1 MKELFKRFSEIEKE
15 MAAERG
21 EFTLLGLFQRDTTL
35 FDRWD
40 VVVSADWL
48 GEDEYEAMKYIIPE
62 FQKRLTKEQ
71 WLMVSGVQVLKPNEA
86 FVEEML
92 EEVREGNGNFK
103 VSNFDFNGMTLTRG
117 IIIAPK
123 QAVKREAAAQAGI

>member
-86 FVEEML
+86 FVQEML
-92 EEVREGNGNFK
+92 EEIREGNGNFK